1 MQDVVITMDWFDYL
15 FIRGLSYLPHLIIGT
30 ICLLGLLILYKAYI
44 KK

>member
-1 MQDVVITMDWFDYL
+1 MQDVVITIDWFEYL
-15 FIRGLSYLPHLIIGT
+15 LIKYLPHIIIGG